1 MLHWVFLKKRFF
13 FLELLAFTPLQRQG
27 VYYLTALKKFL
38 PFPIFAIPNI
48 CRYDR
53 YLNILFP
60 CSQKFYMKWFSENH
74 VGSFYF
80 WGSDPSI
87 VFSKNYSLKA
97 EIFQNIVP
105 NLNIS
110 CAAIVCLPF
119 TRMLSTLSTNYD

>member
-13 FLELLAFTPLQRQG
+13 SWING
-27 VYYLTALKKFL
+27 VYPFTETGGVLFDCIKKVFT
-38 PFPIFAIPNI
+38 ISYVAIPNI
-48 CRYDR
+48 CRYVR